1 MHKEEAFCKMKSDRK
16 RIHCILFLVSGVL
29 VFTGCSNKQD
39 KKSKQLKTEIIAE
52 NTQNTDREED
62 LYFDQK
68 VTAEQI
74 CDINL
79 NQVGYRPK
87 DKKITVVRDTLYTEL
102 GRVAISPFG
111 TVKYQK
117 ELMRS
122 QARITEEEYD
132 QRRKQYECLAKQATC
147 YGTNKKK
154 DVSGGWYT
162 KESVAWY
169 VVPSI
174 TSLANI
180 MYLEQY
186 YKDEIESLSEE
197 GNIDLDAMIRKEI
210 KWLFKMQDQRSGG
223 VYHKATTKT
232 GNIPNDGNPIVVCE
246 VSTAATA
253 DFAAIMAKASMMYEY
268 KDKKLAED
276 CLKAAEKAW
285 SYLKDNEQNQEF
297 TNPKDMVSWEYED
310 SSDRDERF
318 WAATELYL
326 ATGESEYAKAIR
338 EYDILQDDM
347 EFDWSNVSAYAC
359 FDFYTKVNKKDS
371 DFYLKIKTKLE
382 GKVKEIQKGCEKGYY
397 INPQYKGSSL
407 HQLLNCAALLALM
420 DKVSPNECYAS
431 YVSRYLNYVMGTNAQ
446 SRNAFPDMIFEH
458 REQSLEVSSVL
469 LLALQGMKR

>member
-1 MHKEEAFCKMKSDRK
+1 MKSDRK

-154 DVSGGWYT
+154 DVLSGWYT

-232 GNIPNDGNPIVVCE
+232 GNIRTMEIQLWFVKFLLRQP
-246 VSTAATA
+246 
-253 DFAAIMAKASMMYEY
+253 
-268 KDKKLAED
+268 
-276 CLKAAEKAW
+276 
-285 SYLKDNEQNQEF
+285 Q
-297 TNPKDMVSWEYED
+297 
-310 SSDRDERF
+310 
-318 WAATELYL
+318 
-326 ATGESEYAKAIR
+326 
-338 EYDILQDDM
+338 ILQ
-347 EFDWSNVSAYAC
+347 
-359 FDFYTKVNKKDS
+359 
-371 DFYLKIKTKLE
+371 
-382 GKVKEIQKGCEKGYY
+382 
-397 INPQYKGSSL
+397 
-407 HQLLNCAALLALM
+407 
-420 DKVSPNECYAS
+420 
-431 YVSRYLNYVMGTNAQ
+431 Q
-446 SRNAFPDMIFEH
+446 SWQRP
-458 REQSLEVSSVL
+458 R
-469 LLALQGMKR
+469 